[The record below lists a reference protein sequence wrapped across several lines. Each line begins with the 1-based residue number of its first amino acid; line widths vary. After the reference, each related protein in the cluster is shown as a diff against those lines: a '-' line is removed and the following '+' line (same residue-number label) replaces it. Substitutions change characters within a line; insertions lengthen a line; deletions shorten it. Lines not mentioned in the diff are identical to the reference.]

1 MKLVS
6 AVLNSTLSD
15 WLFRITS
22 TNNHLNMYEL
32 VALPMPNVDDTASD
46 KIVDRVDAILVA
58 KKADPNADTSAL
70 EAEIDDLVFDLY
82 GLTAEEREIVK
93 GSGK

>member
-1 MKLVS
+1 M
-6 AVLNSTLSD
+6 NEQE
-15 WLFRITS
+15 WQI
-22 TNNHLNMYEL
+22 HLEYTATAKAMYG
-32 VALPMPNVDDTASD
+32 DD
-46 KIVDRVDAILVA
+46 VILAA

-93 GSGK
+93 GGGK

>member
-1 MKLVS
+1 MRK
-6 AVLNSTLSD
+6 
-15 WLFRITS
+15 
-22 TNNHLNMYEL
+22 EL
-32 VALPMPNVDDTASD
+32 KA
-46 KIVDRVDAILVA
+46 DAILVA

-93 GSGK
+93 GGGK